1 MIEDKEFDQSEK
13 KKFYSKIEKQ
23 ILGKFFFFFFLKKEI
38 LGKLVIS
45 LIKSLFS
52 IFC

>member
-23 ILGKFFFFFFLKKEI
+23 ILGKFFFFFFKERNFREV
-38 LGKLVIS
+38 GN
-45 LIKSLFS
+45 
-52 IFC
+52 